1 MSAPKRSSAAFAE
14 AVKVALNSLH
24 SHKLRSFLTLLGI
37 IVATTTL
44 IGVISVIEGMDRY
57 IATNIADMGTNV
69 FLIQRFPIVGD
80 MPMKKWVEMQ
90 RRNPPLSEEEYE
102 FLKEKM
108 TLARDVGLDAGPRR
122 RIDAQY
128 GGQTVTDVRLRGVS
142 PNMVNIE
149 PLRVAAGRYISE
161 SDNARHL
168 PVAFIGNDLKDTF
181 FPSVDPVGKVFAVEG
196 RPFEVIGVAVAQ
208 GSVFGQSQDK
218 FVLIPVET
226 AFKMYGRTGGWMTYH
241 FACTG
246 PETMEQTK
254 DQARMMLRAYRH
266 LRPNQDDTFGLF
278 AADSVMA
285 LWDQLT
291 GTLAATM
298 VGVVSVFMVVGGVVI
313 MNIMLAAVTERT
325 HEIGIRKSVGARRA
339 DILQQFLVEA
349 AVLAACGGLL
359 GTLTAWIVAIAVR
372 AFTPVPMA
380 LPYYAVF
387 LAVGISAAVGLFFG
401 IYPAHRAAKLDPIEA
416 LRAET

>member
-1 MSAPKRSSAAFAE
+1 MTRQTRSSAAFVE
-14 AVKVALNSLH
+14 AVKAALH
-24 SHKLRSFLTLLGI
+24 SLEGHKLRSFLTLLGI

-44 IGVISVIEGMDRY
+44 IGVISVIEGMNQY
-57 IATNIADMGTNV
+57 IATNIADMGTDV

-80 MPMKKWVEMQ
+80 MNPKKWMEMQ
-90 RRNPPLSEEEYE
+90 RRNPQLREEEYE
-102 FLKEKM
+102 FLKEKV
-108 TLARDVGLDAGPRR
+108 TLARDVGLDGGAGR

-128 GGQTVTDVRLRGVS
+128 AGHTITDVRMRGVT

-149 PLRVAAGRYISE
+149 PLRVAYGRYISE
-161 SDNARHL
+161 NDNIRHL
-168 PVAFIGNDLKDTF
+168 PVAFIGNDLKETF
-181 FPSVDPVGKVFAVEG
+181 FPNVDPVGKVFNLEG
-196 RPFEVIGVAVAQ
+196 RPFEVVGVAMSQ

-218 FVLIPVET
+218 FVLIPIET
-226 AFKMYGRTGGWMTYH
+226 LFKMYGRASWMTYH
-241 FACTG
+241 FAATG
-246 PETMEQTK
+246 PQMMEQTK
-254 DQARMMLRAYRH
+254 DQARMLLRAYRH
-266 LRPNQDDTFGLF
+266 LKPNEDDTFGLF

-285 LWDQLT
+285 LWSQLT

-298 VGVVSVFMVVGGVVI
+298 VGIVSVFMVVGGVVI

-325 HEIGIRKSVGARRA
+325 HEIGIRKSLGARRR

-349 AVLAACGGLL
+349 AVLAACGGLM
-359 GTLTAWIVAIAVR
+359 GTLTAWIAAVIVR
-372 AFTPVPMA
+372 NFTPVPMA

-401 IYPAHRAAKLDPIEA
+401 IYPAHRASKLDPIEA